1 MRLEQVPEVQDRR
14 LIGDRVAAEFKM
26 AERAHRLDVVERFLG
41 TRIGQ
46 VIPLLQTVDAQHH
59 GDRKW
64 SAGRRSNQ
72 LSDNVAQ
79 SKLPA
84 PPTAPPPSS
93 RLGIRPASCAS
104 SCLQSPA
111 TQSSADHPSA
121 HLRINSTSVPP
132 SDD

>member
-1 MRLEQVPEVQDRR
+1 MRLEQVPKVQDRR

-64 SAGRRSNQ
+64 SAAAVRTSF
-72 LSDNVAQ
+72 
-79 SKLPA
+79 
-84 PPTAPPPSS
+84 
-93 RLGIRPASCAS
+93 GI
-104 SCLQSPA
+104 LN
-111 TQSSADHPSA
+111 QSSAAHGTTAVISA
-121 HLRINSTSVPP
+121 RNMSRFV
-132 SDD
+132 